1 MRVDAASRFIAA
13 EPDDVFRA
21 FVDPA
26 AMLAWLPPDGM
37 TARFE
42 RFDAEAGYRMVLTYD
57 EPPAQGGKATAE
69 SDVADVRR
77 VDIEA
82 GEHIVEEVDFP
93 SDDPAFCGI
102 MTMTWT
108 FTEGDGG
115 TYVVVEATGV
125 PRGIDPGDHVVGLE
139 SSLSNLA
146 RFVEDGRGI
155 R

>member
-77 VDIEA
+77 VDVEA
-82 GEHIVEEVDFP
+82 GERIVEEVDFP
-93 SDDPAFCGI
+93 SDDPAFSGT

-125 PRGIDPGDHVVGLE
+125 PPGIDPGDHVVGLE

>member
-13 EPDDVFRA
+13 DPDDVFRA

-42 RFDAEAGYRMVLTYD
+42 RFDAEAGYRLVLTYE
-57 EPPAQGGKATAE
+57 EPPRNGGKATADA
-69 SDVADVRR
+69 DVAEVRR
-77 VDIEA
+77 IAVDAPER
-82 GEHIVEEVDFP
+82 IVEEVDFP
-93 SDDPAFCGI
+93 SGDPAFAGT

-115 TYVVVEATGV
+115 TYVDVEATGV
-125 PRGIDPGDHVVGLE
+125 PAGIDPDDHAIGLA

-146 RFVEDGRGI
+146 RFIEDGRGI

>member
-1 MRVDAASRFIAA
+1 MRVDSASRFIAA

-37 TARFE
+37 TGRFE
-42 RFDAEAGYRMVLTYD
+42 RFDAATGYRMVLTYD
-57 EPPAQGGKATAE
+57 APPAGGGKATDE

-77 VDIEA
+77 VAVEA
-82 GEHIVEEVDFP
+82 PERVVEEVDFP
-93 SDDPAFCGI
+93 SGDPAYAGT

-115 TYVVVEATGV
+115 TYVEVEATDV
-125 PRGIDPGDHVVGLE
+125 PTGIDPGDHAAGLE

-146 RFVEDGRGI
+146 RLVEGGSGI